1 MVAVPLVGTENGS
14 KEAFDAEWRM
24 ALENDDPRWLSYPSD
39 PAITQIELFEAV
51 KARQVDAV
59 LARAGIAGGRALEY
73 ACGSGGMS
81 AYFGRR
87 GFEVT
92 ALDISRY
99 ALRLTDRNRALRGVP
114 AAAVGLV
121 ASDVFQLP
129 FPDGVF
135 DVVMSYGLLE
145 HFTPESLQLLLRETN
160 RVLRPGGVH
169 IVDIIHGRVSI
180 RTVGSL
186 LNFLA
191 SSAVQTAKGRASR
204 IPELYRSY
212 FQHYYENTLGPREY
226 AQLLSLAGLRDVQV
240 DTCRP
245 FPQLAVQG
253 AAEHA
258 YVALLK
264 ALMPVWQLYDARS
277 LPLLSSL
284 GSMYLA
290 YGVKE
295 LA

>member
-1 MVAVPLVGTENGS
+1 MVAVPLAGTENGS
-14 KEAFDAEWRM
+14 KEAFDAEWRL

-39 PAITQIELFEAV
+39 PARTQIELFESV

-59 LARAGIAGGRALEY
+59 LARAGISGGRVLEY

-99 ALRLTDRNRALRGVP
+99 ALRLTDRNRAIRGVP
-114 AAAVGLV
+114 ASAVGLV
-121 ASDVFQLP
+121 ASDVFRLP
-129 FPDGVF
+129 FADGVY

-145 HFTPESLQLLLRETN
+145 HFTPEALQLLLRETN

-169 IVDIIHGRVSI
+169 IVDIIHGRASV
-180 RTVGSL
+180 RTAGTW

-191 SSAVQTAKGRASR
+191 SSAVQLTRGNAGGIAA
-204 IPELYRSY
+204 LYRSY
-212 FQHYYENTLGPREY
+212 FQHYYENNLGPREY
-226 AQLLSLAGLRDVQV
+226 AQLLSLAGLSDVQV

-253 AAEHA
+253 AAERA

-264 ALMPVWQLYDARS
+264 ALMPVWQLYDERS
-277 LPLLSSL
+277 LPLLSRL